1 MPGRDVFKRRG
12 PGFRRFAWGALGAV
26 ALLAGCGQ
34 SGEGP
39 EPEIRPVRTITIETR
54 AKGDEVALTGTVQA
68 QTEITQSFRI
78 DGRLVERAVEV
89 GDTVRAGQLIAR
101 LDPQNEESSLLSVRA
116 QLAAAQAGLVEA
128 RSNFTRM
135 SELVV
140 EKAVSRAQF
149 EQAEATLRAAESQ
162 VESLRGQVSLAE
174 NRLGY
179 TRLVSNVAGTVTAR
193 GAEPGEVVAAGR
205 MIVQVAQ
212 EGARDAVFDVPAAIM
227 NMDRTPRQRPI
238 TISLTDTPTVTARG
252 EVREVSPRADPVT
265 GTFAVRVR
273 LLDPPEAMRLG
284 STVTGR
290 MALDKI
296 PGVQIPSA
304 ALVRTDGK
312 AAVWVVDPATQKVS
326 LRPIAVRTASA
337 ESVLVESGLADGDIV
352 VTAGVQALRPG
363 QQVRLLESRS

>member
-1 MPGRDVFKRRG
+1 MSGIDGFKHLG
-12 PGFRRFAWGALGAV
+12 PGFRRIAWGALGAL
-26 ALLAGCGQ
+26 ALLAGCGGA
-34 SGEGP
+34 GEEP
-39 EPEIRPVRTITIETR
+39 APEIRPVRTITIETR

-101 LDPQNEESSLLSVRA
+101 LDPQNEESSLLSTRA
-116 QLAAAQAGLVEA
+116 QLAAAQAVLIEA

-140 EKAVSRAQF
+140 EKAVSQAQF
-149 EQAEATLRAAESQ
+149 DQAEASLRAAESQ
-162 VESLRGQVSLAE
+162 VESLRGQVNLAE

-179 TRLVSNVAGTVTAR
+179 TRLVANVGGTVTAR

-212 EGARDAVFDVPAAIM
+212 AGARDAVFDVPAAVM
-227 NMDRTPRQRPI
+227 NLERAAGPRR
-238 TISLTDTPTVTARG
+238 ISIYLTDNPAVTTRG

-290 MALDKI
+290 MALDKVL
-296 PGVQIPSA
+296 GVQIPA
-304 ALVRTDGK
+304 TALVRTDGK
-312 AAVWVVDPATQKVS
+312 PAVWVVDPATQTVS
-326 LRPIAVRTASA
+326 LRPIAVRTADA
-337 ESVLVESGLADGDIV
+337 QTLRVESGLADGDIV

-363 QQVRLLESRS
+363 QQVRVLESRS